1 MAITPTPRQPGQAGA
16 AGHAPPPKAAHA
28 PAPRGGDDE
37 DRAEPNQPSDLDE
50 TTHAEY
56 RMLFEEGGRNILF
69 AKRQQWRVLEYFTLL
84 SLSIVAIC
92 ALAPAAAVIAR
103 FLAYFLLFAGA
114 AMILTLGMLQVWQFG
129 EGRKREALTI
139 AFSSSARTVL
149 RRRGSLSRDIH
160 RFAIL
165 LILLLLVVVTDLAA
179 FRILLD
185 LGK

>member
-1 MAITPTPRQPGQAGA
+1 MAITPTRPPGQAAKPTAQHA
-16 AGHAPPPKAAHA
+16 AARPDV
-28 PAPRGGDDE
+28 DDE
-37 DRAEPNQPSDLDE
+37 DHIEPNQPSDLDE
-50 TTHAEY
+50 ATHAEY
-56 RMLFEEGGRNILF
+56 LMLFEEGGRNILF

-92 ALAPAAAVIAR
+92 ALTPVAANIAR
-103 FLAYFLLFAGA
+103 FLAYFLLFAGG

-129 EGRKREALTI
+129 EGRKREALTQ
-139 AFSSSARTVL
+139 ALSSNTRIIL

>member
-1 MAITPTPRQPGQAGA
+1 MAITPTPRQPGQAA
-16 AGHAPPPKAAHA
+16 TRPATHQAA
-28 PAPRGGDDE
+28 PAPAHPDVDDE
-37 DRAEPNQPSDLDE
+37 DRIEPNQPSDLDE
-50 TTHAEY
+50 ATHAEY

-92 ALAPAAAVIAR
+92 ALTPVAANIAR

-129 EGRKREALTI
+129 EGRKREALTQ
-139 AFSSSARTVL
+139 ALSSNTRTIL

-165 LILLLLVVVTDLAA
+165 LILLLLVVVTDLAT

-185 LGK
+185 IGK